1 MDQKCYSVAI
11 DGPAGAGK
19 STMARRAAQALNF
32 VYVDTGAIYRTVAY
46 AALSR
51 GLSPEDGDAV
61 AALLPELRVELSWQ
75 GGVQHLILN
84 GCDVT
89 AEIRKPEVS
98 DGASKVAALPVVRA
112 FLMETQRDTA
122 RTHSVIMDGR
132 DIGTVVLPDADVKIF
147 LSASPEVRAKRRLL
161 ELQAQNRAATYEEV
175 LRDIKERDYRDTHRK
190 AAPLRQAD
198 DAVLLDTSELS
209 LEESVDAILNLI
221 RKKTG
226 L

>member
-1 MDQKCYSVAI
+1 MNKKCYSVAI

-19 STMARRAAQALNF
+19 STMARRAAQTLNF

-51 GLSPEDGDAV
+51 GISPENGEVV
-61 AALLPELRVELSWQ
+61 AALLPEIRLDLSWQ
-75 GGVQHLILN
+75 DGIQHMLLD

-89 AEIRKPEVS
+89 AEIRKPEIS
-98 DGASKVAALPVVRA
+98 DGASKVAALPVVRD
-112 FLMETQRDTA
+112 FLMETQRNA
-122 RTHSVIMDGR
+122 AKTHSVIMDGR

-147 LSASPEVRAKRRLL
+147 LSASPEVRARRRLL

-175 LRDIKERDYRDTHRK
+175 LRDIKERDYRDSHRK

>member
-1 MDQKCYSVAI
+1 MNKKCYSVAI

-19 STMARRAAQALNF
+19 STMARRAAQTLNF

-51 GLSPEDGDAV
+51 GISPENGEVV
-61 AALLPELRVELSWQ
+61 AALLPEIRLDLSWQ
-75 GGVQHLILN
+75 DGIQHMLLN

-89 AEIRKPEVS
+89 AEIRKPEIS
-98 DGASKVAALPVVRA
+98 DGASKVAALPVVRN
-112 FLMETQRDTA
+112 FLMETQRNA
-122 RTHSVIMDGR
+122 AKTHSVIMDGR

-175 LRDIKERDYRDTHRK
+175 LRDIKERDYRDSHRK

>member
-1 MDQKCYSVAI
+1 MNKKCYSVAI

-19 STMARRAAQALNF
+19 STMARRAAQTLNF

-51 GLSPEDGDAV
+51 GISPENGEVV
-61 AALLPELRVELSWQ
+61 AALLPEIRLDLSWQ
-75 GGVQHLILN
+75 DGIQHMLLN

-89 AEIRKPEVS
+89 AEIRNPEIS
-98 DGASKVAALPVVRA
+98 DGASKVAALPVVRD
-112 FLMETQRDTA
+112 FLMETQRNA
-122 RTHSVIMDGR
+122 AKTHSVIMDGR

-175 LRDIKERDYRDTHRK
+175 LRDIKERDYRDSHRK

-198 DAVLLDTSELS
+198 DAVLLDTSDLS
-209 LEESVDAILNLI
+209 LEESVEAILNLI

>member
-1 MDQKCYSVAI
+1 MNKKCYSVAI

-19 STMARRAAQALNF
+19 STMARRAAQTLNF

-51 GLSPEDGDAV
+51 GISPENGEVV
-61 AALLPELRVELSWQ
+61 AALLPEIRLDLSWQ
-75 GGVQHLILN
+75 DGIQHMLLN

-89 AEIRKPEVS
+89 AEIRKPEIS
-98 DGASKVAALPVVRA
+98 DGASKVAALPVVRD
-112 FLMETQRDTA
+112 FLMETQRNA
-122 RTHSVIMDGR
+122 AKTHSVIMDGR

-175 LRDIKERDYRDTHRK
+175 LRGIKERDYRDSHRK

>member
-75 GGVQHLILN
+75 EGVQHLILN
-84 GCDVT
+84 GYDVT

>member
-1 MDQKCYSVAI
+1 MNKKCYSVAI

-19 STMARRAAQALNF
+19 STMARRAAQTLNF

-51 GLSPEDGDAV
+51 GISPENGEVV
-61 AALLPELRVELSWQ
+61 AALLPEIRLDLSWQ
-75 GGVQHLILN
+75 DGIQHMLLN

-89 AEIRKPEVS
+89 AEIRKPEIS
-98 DGASKVAALPVVRA
+98 DGASKVAALPVVRN
-112 FLMETQRDTA
+112 FLMETQRNA
-122 RTHSVIMDGR
+122 AKTHSVIMDGR

-161 ELQAQNRAATYEEV
+161 ELQAQNRAVTYEEV
-175 LRDIKERDYRDTHRK
+175 LRDIKERDYRDSHRK

>member
-75 GGVQHLILN
+75 EGVQHLILN

-112 FLMETQRDTA
+112 FLM
-122 RTHSVIMDGR
+122 
-132 DIGTVVLPDADVKIF
+132 
-147 LSASPEVRAKRRLL
+147 
-161 ELQAQNRAATYEEV
+161 
-175 LRDIKERDYRDTHRK
+175 
-190 AAPLRQAD
+190 
-198 DAVLLDTSELS
+198 
-209 LEESVDAILNLI
+209 
-221 RKKTG
+221 
-226 L
+226 

>member
-1 MDQKCYSVAI
+1 MNKKCYSVAI

-19 STMARRAAQALNF
+19 STMARRAAQTLNF

-51 GLSPEDGDAV
+51 GISPENGEVV
-61 AALLPELRVELSWQ
+61 AALLPEIRLDLSWQ
-75 GGVQHLILN
+75 DGIQHMLLD

-89 AEIRKPEVS
+89 AEIRKPEIS
-98 DGASKVAALPVVRA
+98 DGASKVAALPVVRN
-112 FLMETQRDTA
+112 FLMETQRNA
-122 RTHSVIMDGR
+122 AKTHSVIMDGR

-175 LRDIKERDYRDTHRK
+175 LRDIKERDYRDSHRK

>member
-1 MDQKCYSVAI
+1 MNKKCYSVAI

-19 STMARRAAQALNF
+19 STMARRAAQTLNF

-51 GLSPEDGDAV
+51 GISPENGEVV
-61 AALLPELRVELSWQ
+61 AALLPEIRLDLSWQ
-75 GGVQHLILN
+75 DGIQHMLLD

-89 AEIRKPEVS
+89 AEIRKPEIS
-98 DGASKVAALPVVRA
+98 DGASKVAALPVVRD
-112 FLMETQRDTA
+112 FLMETQRNA
-122 RTHSVIMDGR
+122 AKTHSVIMDGR

-147 LSASPEVRAKRRLL
+147 LSASSEVRAKRRLL

-175 LRDIKERDYRDTHRK
+175 LRDIKERDYRDSHRK

>member
-1 MDQKCYSVAI
+1 M
-11 DGPAGAGK
+11 
-19 STMARRAAQALNF
+19 
-32 VYVDTGAIYRTVAY
+32 
-46 AALSR
+46 
-51 GLSPEDGDAV
+51 
-61 AALLPELRVELSWQ
+61 
-75 GGVQHLILN
+75 ILN

-98 DGASKVAALPVVRA
+98 DGASKVAALPVVRD
-112 FLMETQRDTA
+112 FLMETQRDAA

-161 ELQAQNRAATYEEV
+161 ELQAQNRAATFDDV
-175 LRDIKERDYRDTHRK
+175 LRDIKERDYRDSHRK
-190 AAPLRQAD
+190 TAPLRQAD

-209 LEESVDAILNLI
+209 LEESVEAILNLI